1 MRWYLEKDVGVK
13 EICFLNMD
21 ASRIHLWAYCEYF
34 KREGNWYSRLG
45 GYN

>member
-1 MRWYLEKDVGVK
+1 MGVK
-13 EICFLNMD
+13 QTCFLNMD

-45 GYN
+45 DATNGVKTLRR